1 METHQRRAAKLYD
14 DIVEQTSKNNPPV
27 YVSFGDDG
35 TTFYVRYA
43 DDRQFWV
50 AGDLFTSQLRN
61 AFDESGA
68 LEQVEFAPNGGW
80 WMRASSG
87 DTRWE
92 GLQNDLHEEL
102 NAQSGRSA
110 LSVKVGNCG
119 QLRCGWFV
127 RRYDSSWRYQGV
139 PLKVHDKISEAKKG
153 EGRLL
158 EIMLGKGEDYF
169 VEWLK

>member
-1 METHQRRAAKLYD
+1 MALFSTHPR
-14 DIVEQTSKNNPPV
+14 KNQHIAIAIEK
-27 YVSFGDDG
+27 
-35 TTFYVRYA
+35 R
-43 DDRQFWV
+43 
-50 AGDLFTSQLRN
+50 
-61 AFDESGA
+61 
-68 LEQVEFAPNGGW
+68 
-80 WMRASSG
+80 
-87 DTRWE
+87 
-92 GLQNDLHEEL
+92 LQNDLHEEL

-127 RRYDSSWRYQGV
+127 RRYDSSWRYQGI

-158 EIMLGKGEDYF
+158 EIILGKGEDYF